1 MSDNKHYSIYVTG
14 RVQGVFFRKN
24 TMEKARDLG
33 LKGWVKN
40 LDNGSVQIEAEGP
53 VDQLDSLVEWA
64 KVGPDGAEVLQVKA
78 NERDWE
84 DFQSFD
90 IRH

>member
-1 MSDNKHYSIYVTG
+1 MSDKKHYSIYVTG

-64 KVGPDGAEVLQVKA
+64 KVGTDRAEVLQVKA
-78 NERDWE
+78 NERDWK